1 MKRNSLTS
9 SPSRAKSMDWWI
21 LTIIVI
27 GLILLPQIG
36 CGEQAK
42 KPAAAVQTSP
52 AAPSAKHG
60 VLATTKAIAAPAKAE
75 PNKPLPAAPADD
87 GLAPKITFESE
98 VHDFG
103 DIGPGSINTCEFKF
117 TNTGN
122 AVLKVN
128 KKIEST
134 CGCTVPELSKEE
146 YAPGESGII
155 AVKFSAGKQASPVSK
170 NMYVSSN
177 DKIRAKI
184 DLTIKA
190 NIVLKVE
197 YEPKQINLS
206 LKQENAGCPQITIR
220 SLDGQPFAIRSF
232 SSTADA
238 LTADVNSA
246 VADTNFVIKP
256 TANLDK
262 IKNSIEGT
270 ITIGLTHPQC
280 DSVIIPFN
288 VLAKFEFNPKTLVIL
303 KAKPQQPITRKV
315 WLLNNYNEDFEIE
328 SAVSE
333 KGAIKVLSQQKVG
346 PRYEFE
352 LEITPPPAQNNI
364 KFFTDTLTV
373 NIKGGEKQTI
383 TCRGFYSK
391 N

>member
-1 MKRNSLTS
+1 MKRN
-9 SPSRAKSMDWWI
+9 WWV

-27 GLILLPQIG
+27 GSILLPQIG
-36 CGEQAK
+36 CEEQAK
-42 KPAAAVQTSP
+42 KPATSP
-52 AAPSAKHG
+52 QTPPAVASAKHG
-60 VLATTKAIAAPAKAE
+60 VSATPKITAAPAKAE
-75 PNKPLPAAPADD
+75 PNNPLPAAPADE
-87 GLAPKITFESE
+87 GPAPKITFESE

-103 DIGPGSINTCEFKF
+103 DIGPGSSNACEFKF
-117 TNTGN
+117 TNTGI

-155 AVKFSAGKQASPVSK
+155 KVKFSAGKQASPVSK
-170 NMYVSSN
+170 HMYVSSN
-177 DKIRAKI
+177 DKTRTKI

-190 NIVLKVE
+190 NIILKVD
-197 YEPKQINLS
+197 YEPKQISLS

-238 LTADVNSA
+238 LTIDVNSA
-246 VADTNFVIKP
+246 VTDTNFVIKP

-262 IKNSIEGT
+262 LKNSIEGT
-270 ITIGLTHPQC
+270 INIGLTHPQC
-280 DSVIIPFN
+280 DSITIPFN
-288 VLAKFEFNPKTLVIL
+288 VLARFEFNPKTLVIL

-328 SAVSE
+328 STASE
-333 KGAIKVLSQQKVG
+333 KGAIKVLTQQKVG

-352 LEITPPPAQNNI
+352 LEITPPPAQNGI
-364 KFFTDTLTV
+364 KFFTDMLTV

>member
-1 MKRNSLTS
+1 MKRN
-9 SPSRAKSMDWWI
+9 WWV

-27 GLILLPQIG
+27 GSILLPQIG
-36 CGEQAK
+36 CEEQAK
-42 KPAAAVQTSP
+42 KPAASPQTPPAV
-52 AAPSAKHG
+52 ASAKHG
-60 VLATTKAIAAPAKAE
+60 VSATPKITAAPAKAE
-75 PNKPLPAAPADD
+75 PNNPLPAAPADE
-87 GLAPKITFESE
+87 GPAPKITFESE

-103 DIGPGSINTCEFKF
+103 DIGPGSSNACEFKF

-155 AVKFSAGKQASPVSK
+155 KVKFSAGKQASPVSK
-170 NMYVSSN
+170 HMYVSSN
-177 DKIRAKI
+177 DKTRTKI

-190 NIVLKVE
+190 NIILKVD
-197 YEPKQINLS
+197 YEPKQISLS

-238 LTADVNSA
+238 LTIDVNSA
-246 VADTNFVIKP
+246 VTDTNFVIKP

-262 IKNSIEGT
+262 LKNSIEGT
-270 ITIGLTHPQC
+270 INIGLTHPQC
-280 DSVIIPFN
+280 DSITIPFN
-288 VLAKFEFNPKTLVIL
+288 VLARFEFNPKTLVIL

-328 SAVSE
+328 STASE
-333 KGAIKVLSQQKVG
+333 KGAIKVLTQQKVG

-352 LEITPPPAQNNI
+352 LEITPPPAQNGI
-364 KFFTDTLTV
+364 KFFTDILTV
-373 NIKGGEKQTI
+373 NIKNGEKQTI

>member
-1 MKRNSLTS
+1 MKRN
-9 SPSRAKSMDWWI
+9 WWV

-27 GLILLPQIG
+27 GSILLPQIG
-36 CGEQAK
+36 CEEQAK
-42 KPAAAVQTSP
+42 KPAASPQTPPAV
-52 AAPSAKHG
+52 ASAKHG
-60 VLATTKAIAAPAKAE
+60 VSATPKITAAPAKAE
-75 PNKPLPAAPADD
+75 PNNPLPAAPADE
-87 GLAPKITFESE
+87 GPAPKITFESE

-103 DIGPGSINTCEFKF
+103 DIGPGSSNACEFKF
-117 TNTGN
+117 TNTGI

-155 AVKFSAGKQASPVSK
+155 KVKFSAGKQASPVSK
-170 NMYVSSN
+170 HMYVSSN
-177 DKIRAKI
+177 DKTRTKI

-190 NIVLKVE
+190 NIILKVD
-197 YEPKQINLS
+197 YEPKQISLS

-238 LTADVNSA
+238 LTIDVNSA
-246 VADTNFVIKP
+246 VTDTNFVIKP

-262 IKNSIEGT
+262 LKNSIEGT
-270 ITIGLTHPQC
+270 INIGLTHPQC
-280 DSVIIPFN
+280 DSITIPFN
-288 VLAKFEFNPKTLVIL
+288 VLARFEFNPKTLVIL

-328 SAVSE
+328 STASE
-333 KGAIKVLSQQKVG
+333 KGAIKVLTQQKVG

-352 LEITPPPAQNNI
+352 LEITPPPAQNGI
-364 KFFTDTLTV
+364 KFFTDILTV
-373 NIKGGEKQTI
+373 NIKNGEKQTI